1 MTMEPIRDE
10 TIFPSALMEC
20 IGFEEALSLSPEGA
34 AQVRFQGRPAFAHSN
49 GTVVQG
55 GIVTAWLD
63 CTMAWAVY
71 ARDRE
76 RSVASLDINV
86 RFLAPV
92 RVAPQV
98 GHARVVK
105 WGRNVVFL
113 EAELCDPGGK
123 CLARATSTGLLVE
136 KKAA

>member
-1 MTMEPIRDE
+1 MDPIRDE
-10 TIFPSALMEC
+10 TIFPSALMQC
-20 IGFEEALSLSPEGA
+20 IGFEETLSLSPEGG
-34 AQVRFQGRPAFAHSN
+34 AQVRFQARPAFAHSN
-49 GTVVQG
+49 GAVVQG

-63 CTMAWAVY
+63 CAMAWAVY

-86 RFLAPV
+86 RFLARV
-92 RVAPQV
+92 GVAPHV

-113 EAELCDPGGK
+113 EAELFDLEGK
-123 CLARATSTGLLVE
+123 CLARAASTGMLME
-136 KKAA
+136 KKAAG